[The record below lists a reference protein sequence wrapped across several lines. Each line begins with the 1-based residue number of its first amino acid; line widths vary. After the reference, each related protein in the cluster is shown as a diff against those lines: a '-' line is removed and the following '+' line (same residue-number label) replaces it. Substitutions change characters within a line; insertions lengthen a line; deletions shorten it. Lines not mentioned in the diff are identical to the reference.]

1 MEKDE
6 QVRVLEDL
14 IKINSVN
21 GNEEEVAKYLQQL
34 FDRHDIKAKIDLF
47 GDHRAN
53 LIADFGSGDDVFGV
67 TGHMDTVA
75 TGDENKWQHG
85 PFTPVRDGDRL
96 YGRGAADMKSGLAAE
111 VIALIELHDADAL
124 PAGHVRFIATAGE
137 EYGTPGANRLE
148 AAGVANDLVGLLVGE
163 PTSGNVVYA
172 HSGSMNYRVSSTG
185 KSVHSSQPEN
195 GINAIDALV
204 DFCVKERDLF
214 NDAPVDPYLGT
225 VKHSVT
231 VINGGDQVNT
241 IPDAAAL
248 KGNIRPTKAFN
259 NDQVIERLH
268 EAISEV
274 NQEGKGQLSLD
285 LIHNFRPVASDPS
298 GKFVQRALQV
308 TQQAYREVPNHRT
321 PELKTINGATDA
333 SVFVK
338 HNQDLPVIV
347 LGADDWNIA
356 HQINEYTTITSYLA
370 TIKAYQEIIKHY
382 FD

>member
-1 MEKDE
+1 M
-6 QVRVLEDL
+6 
-14 IKINSVN
+14 
-21 GNEEEVAKYLQQL
+21 
-34 FDRHDIKAKIDLF
+34 
-47 GDHRAN
+47 
-53 LIADFGSGDDVFGV
+53 
-67 TGHMDTVA
+67 
-75 TGDENKWQHG
+75 
-85 PFTPVRDGDRL
+85 
-96 YGRGAADMKSGLAAE
+96 
-111 VIALIELHDADAL
+111 
-124 PAGHVRFIATAGE
+124 
-137 EYGTPGANRLE
+137 
-148 AAGVANDLVGLLVGE
+148 
-163 PTSGNVVYA
+163 
-172 HSGSMNYRVSSTG
+172 
-185 KSVHSSQPEN
+185 
-195 GINAIDALV
+195 
-204 DFCVKERDLF
+204 F

-356 HQINEYTTITSYLA
+356 HQINEYTTISSYLA